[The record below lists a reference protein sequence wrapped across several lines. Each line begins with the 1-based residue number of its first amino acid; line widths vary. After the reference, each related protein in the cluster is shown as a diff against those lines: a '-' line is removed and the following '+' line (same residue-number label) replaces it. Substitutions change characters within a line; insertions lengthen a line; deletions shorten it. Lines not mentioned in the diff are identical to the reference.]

1 MQREKSVTANSR
13 PSSTAAVA
21 PLADDHV
28 TAFLV
33 TAPHVKGKSTWACV
47 KIETTLRSD
56 AGSTAPTG
64 TERVKLISAIPMC
77 ETRLMI
83 DTCAG

>member
-1 MQREKSVTANSR
+1 MRLKDQADAEEKSVTANSR
-13 PSSTAAVA
+13 PSSTAAVP

-33 TAPHVKGKSTWACV
+33 TAPHGKGKSTWACV

-56 AGSTAPTG
+56 ATK
-64 TERVKLISAIPMC
+64 RVKLISAIPIC

-83 DTCAG
+83 DTCGR